1 MLVGHVLQLLK
12 EYNTS
17 NTNATLAAQGGKK
30 ASGKNYDNI
39 ITGKA
44 KPYKGN
50 EYETKYARVYP
61 ALADLVKK
69 LKSNALKGDIMV
81 TGPALTELQ
90 SLLQAYQPK
99 QTPEGDYS
107 LPFGDNVRMK
117 YKSNNIFIGYHDPK
131 ASQPIN
137 NNIAAGPS
145 DTAITK

>member
-50 EYETKYARVYP
+50 EYETKYARVFP

-131 ASQPIN
+131 ASQPVN